1 MCPEAIRRELANRL
15 SQLLSRSGNGQDRDG
30 NAIVDVSLNVLAALL
45 VTAVNNQVIDDLV
58 GDDLEGALAA
68 NGVAEGERVL
78 RAWTAVAQ
86 ALLAGNEFL
95 FVR

>member
-58 GDDLEGALAA
+58 GDDLEGPLP
-68 NGVAEGERVL
+68 VARPPQRGPDRSFG
-78 RAWTAVAQ
+78 Q
-86 ALLAGNEFL
+86 G
-95 FVR
+95 

>member
-1 MCPEAIRRELANRL
+1 MPTENETR
-15 SQLLSRSGNGQDRDG
+15 
-30 NAIVDVSLNVLAALL
+30 L
-45 VTAVNNQVIDDLV
+45 VTEAVR
-58 GDDLEGALAA
+58 DLEGALAA
-68 NGVAEGERVL
+68 YGVAEGERAL